1 MPNWICATC
10 CVEYPDSATPPSH
23 CPICEDERQYVGA
36 NGQQW
41 TTMAEIGK
49 DHANDWR
56 EAEPHMHGIGVT
68 PAIGIGQRALLIETP
83 HGNVLWDCVPL
94 IDDATRKRVESL
106 GGIAGIAVSHPHM
119 YAAMVSWSEAFGNAP
134 IFLHKDDEEHVMRPS
149 PNIRFWSGESQEM
162 VEGITLYRCGGHFA
176 GSTVLHWP
184 AGAGGKGVI
193 LAGDTIQVVPDTRWV
208 SFMRSYPNLIPLP
221 ESKVTHIVDV
231 VKPLAFDRLYS
242 AWWGRVVETD
252 ANAAVLRSAERY
264 IRAITD

>member
-1 MPNWICATC
+1 MPNWICTTC
-10 CVEYPDSATPPSH
+10 CVEYPDSPMPPAH

-49 DHANDWR
+49 AHANDWR
-56 EAEPHMHGIGVT
+56 EQEKGLAGIGVS
-68 PAIGIGQRALLIETP
+68 PAIGIGQRALLVQTE

-94 IDDATRKRVESL
+94 LDAETKKRIAAL
-106 GGIAGIAVSHPHM
+106 GGLAGISASHPHM

-134 IFLHKDDEEHVMRPS
+134 IFLHKDDAEHVMRPS
-149 PNIRFWSGESQEM
+149 PNIRFWDGESQEI
-162 VEGITLYRCGGHFA
+162 VPGVTLYRCGGHFA

-184 AGAGGKGVI
+184 AGAGGRGV
-193 LAGDTIQVVPDTRWV
+193 LLTGDTIQVVPDTRWV

-221 ESKVTHIVDV
+221 AGKVRHIVDV
-231 VKPLAFDRLYS
+231 VRPLAFEELYA
-242 AWWGRVVETD
+242 AWWDRVVRTD
-252 ANAAVLRSAERY
+252 ANAAVERSAERY